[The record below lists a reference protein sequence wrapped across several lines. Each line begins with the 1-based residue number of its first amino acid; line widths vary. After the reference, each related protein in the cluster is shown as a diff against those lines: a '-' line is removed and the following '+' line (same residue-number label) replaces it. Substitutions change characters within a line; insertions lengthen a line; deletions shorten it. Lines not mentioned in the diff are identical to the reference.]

1 MSKQMENE
9 KTVTTTDDSKTIEEL
24 RQEIIDL
31 KIALHD
37 ISGMM
42 QYFQDKYYGMA
53 NSFSYKFGRKVT
65 FLPRM
70 INRLVRGK

>member
-1 MSKQMENE
+1 MAKNE
-9 KTVTTTDDSKTIEEL
+9 DKTVEEL

-42 QYFQDKYYGMA
+42 QYFQDKHFEVV
-53 NSFSYKFGRKVT
+53 NSTSYKVGRKVT
-65 FLPRM
+65 ILPRFLGR
-70 INRLVRGK
+70 IFRGK